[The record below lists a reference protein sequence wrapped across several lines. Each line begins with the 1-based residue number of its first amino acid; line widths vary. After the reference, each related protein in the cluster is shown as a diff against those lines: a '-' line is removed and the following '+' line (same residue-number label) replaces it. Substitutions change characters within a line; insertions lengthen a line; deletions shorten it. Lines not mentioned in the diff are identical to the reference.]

1 MNNNDISVKQFSL
14 SLPALPSAHAIEC
27 LVGLSTLE
35 ALAVLHRFFQRIAHV
50 SFVKEETLSN
60 KKRN

>member
-35 ALAVLHRFFQRIAHV
+35 AVLHRFFQRIAHV